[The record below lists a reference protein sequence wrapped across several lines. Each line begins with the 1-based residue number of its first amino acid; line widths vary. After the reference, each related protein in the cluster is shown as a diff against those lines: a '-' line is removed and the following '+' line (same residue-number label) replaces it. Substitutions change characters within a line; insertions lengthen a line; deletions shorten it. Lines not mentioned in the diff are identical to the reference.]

1 MKADPGNI
9 IYGSPNP
16 YDLLLLPGPLQQL
29 AAAIIITTTPPI
41 FKNVPVIIEAQ

>member
-9 IYGSPNP
+9 IYESPNP
-16 YDLLLLPGPLQQL
+16 YDLLILPGPLQQL
-29 AAAIIITTTPPI
+29 AAAIIITTPPI

>member
-16 YDLLLLPGPLQQL
+16 YDLLILPGPLQQL
-29 AAAIIITTTPPI
+29 AAAIIITPPI